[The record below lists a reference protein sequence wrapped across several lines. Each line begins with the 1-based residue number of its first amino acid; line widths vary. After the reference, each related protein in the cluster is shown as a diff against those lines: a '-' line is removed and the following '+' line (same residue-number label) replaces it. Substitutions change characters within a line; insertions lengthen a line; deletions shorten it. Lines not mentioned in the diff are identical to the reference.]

1 MKEIYNETN
10 CFSNLFDNISNY
22 PIPIK
27 ILNKNAKTPT
37 KGSEKAAGHDLYAAI
52 EKPIEIRP
60 HETEKIS
67 TGLSIALP
75 PYTFGAIFARS
86 GLATKKGLRPAND
99 VGVIDEDYRGPII
112 VALHN
117 DSNDI
122 QRVEPGERI
131 AQLIVLPYVSITFEK
146 VDELSSTERGE
157 TGFGNSGRF

>member
-52 EKPIEIRP
+52 KEPIEIRP

-67 TGLSIALP
+67 TGLSMALP
-75 PYTFGAIFARS
+75 PHTFGAIFARS

-99 VGVIDEDYRGPII
+99 
-112 VALHN
+112 
-117 DSNDI
+117 I

-131 AQLIVLPYVSITFEK
+131 AQLIVLPYISITFEE